1 MPSQARCSPGVMYT
15 LGSMVTRITSLLF
28 AVLLVALSAQGQW
41 KKVPLQQ
48 PTVINPRLYRTNAN
62 PVHEIHQ
69 AIVAAERQHKR
80 ILLVFGA
87 SWCSDCYI
95 LDRGFHQPRIEPLLR
110 ENFLVVHVNVG
121 QYDKN
126 LDLARKYHI
135 DLKKG
140 IPSVAVLSSSGK
152 FLSSTTE
159 FEKAHLRTEEDV
171 IDFLNTWKAPRT
183 HS

>member
-1 MPSQARCSPGVMYT
+1 MLT
-15 LGSMVTRITSLLF
+15 
-28 AVLLVALSAQGQW
+28 VLLVGAIAHAQW
-41 KKVPLQQ
+41 KKVPLRE
-48 PTVINPRLYRTNAN
+48 PTVVNPNLYRANAN
-62 PVHEIHQ
+62 PVREIH
-69 AIVAAERQHKR
+69 AAVGKATKQHKR

-126 LDLARKYHI
+126 LGLARKYHI
-135 DLKKG
+135 NLKKG
-140 IPSVAVLSSSGK
+140 IPSIAVLSSSGR

-171 IDFLNTWKAPRT
+171 IDFLNTWKPGKT

>member
-1 MPSQARCSPGVMYT
+1 MDNR
-15 LGSMVTRITSLLF
+15 TRTVLF
-28 AVLLVALSAQGQW
+28 AVLLASLCAQAQW
-41 KKVPLQQ
+41 KKVPLQK
-48 PTVINPRLYRTNAN
+48 PAVLNPNLYHADAD
-62 PVHEIHQ
+62 PVQDIHH
-69 AIVAAERQHKR
+69 AIVAATKQHKR

-110 ENFLVVHVNVG
+110 DNFLVVHINVG

-126 LDLARKYHI
+126 LALARKYHI
-135 DLKKG
+135 NLKKG
-140 IPSVAVLSSSGK
+140 IPSIAVLSSSGK

-171 IDFLNTWKAPRT
+171 IDFLNTWKANRT

>member
-1 MPSQARCSPGVMYT
+1 MYT
-15 LGSMVTRITSLLF
+15 LWSMAKRTGTVLF
-28 AVLLVALSAQGQW
+28 LVLLVGTCAQAQW
-41 KKVPLQQ
+41 KKVPLQP
-48 PTVINPRLYRTNAN
+48 PTVLNPRLYRADAN
-62 PVHEIHQ
+62 PVREIHQ
-69 AIVAAERQHKR
+69 ATAAAEKQHKR

-110 ENFLVVHVNVG
+110 DNFLVVHVNVG

-126 LDLARKYHI
+126 LDLAKKYHI

-140 IPSVAVLSSSGK
+140 IPSIAVLSSSGR

-171 IDFLNTWKAPRT
+171 IDFLNAWKPNRG
-183 HS
+183 S

>member
-1 MPSQARCSPGVMYT
+1 MYT
-15 LGSMVTRITSLLF
+15 LGSMANRTGI
-28 AVLLVALSAQGQW
+28 VLLALLLVGASAQAQW
-41 KKVPLQQ
+41 KKVPLQK
-48 PTVINPRLYRTNAN
+48 PTVLNPNLYRADAN
-62 PVHEIHQ
+62 PVREIQQ
-69 AIVAAERQHKR
+69 AVASAERQHKR

-95 LDRGFHQPRIEPLLR
+95 LDRGFHQPRIQPLLR
-110 ENFLVVHVNVG
+110 DNFLVVHVNVG

-126 LDLARKYHI
+126 LDLAKKYHI

-140 IPSVAVLSSSGK
+140 IPSIAVLSSSGK

-171 IDFLNTWKAPRT
+171 IDFLNAWKPGGTRG
-183 HS
+183 

>member
-1 MPSQARCSPGVMYT
+1 MYT
-15 LGSMVTRITSLLF
+15 LSSMVNRTGSVLI
-28 AVLLVALSAQGQW
+28 AVLLVALSAHAQW

-48 PTVINPRLYRTNAN
+48 PTVINPNLYRAKAN
-62 PVHEIHQ
+62 PIHEIHQ
-69 AIVAAERQHKR
+69 AIASAERQHKR

-110 ENFLVVHVNVG
+110 DNFLVVHVNVG

-171 IDFLNTWKAPRT
+171 IDFLNTWKPAK
-183 HS
+183 SSG

>member
-1 MPSQARCSPGVMYT
+1 
-15 LGSMVTRITSLLF
+15 MVIGTRNVLF
-28 AVLLVALSAQGQW
+28 AVLCAGLSAQAQW
-41 KKVPLQQ
+41 KTVPLQQ
-48 PTVINPRLYRTNAN
+48 PAVINPNLYSAHANA
-62 PVHEIHQ
+62 VREIHQ
-69 AIVAAERQHKR
+69 AIAAAERQHKR

-95 LDRGFHQPRIEPLLR
+95 LDRGFHQPRIQPLLR
-110 ENFLVVHVNVG
+110 DNFLVVHVNVG

-140 IPSVAVLSSSGK
+140 IPSIAVLSSSGR

-171 IDFLNTWKAPRT
+171 IDFLNTWKPMRA
-183 HS
+183 HG

>member
-1 MPSQARCSPGVMYT
+1 MYT
-15 LGSMVTRITSLLF
+15 LRSMVSRSISLLF
-28 AVLLVALSAQGQW
+28 AFFFVGLFADAQW
-41 KKVPLQQ
+41 KQVPLQQ
-48 PTVINPRLYRTNAN
+48 PAVINPNLYRANAN
-62 PVHEIHQ
+62 AAGDIQH
-69 AIVAAERQHKR
+69 AIFTGTKQHKR

-110 ENFLVVHVNVG
+110 DNFLVVHVNVG

-126 LDLARKYHI
+126 LSLARKYHI

-171 IDFLNTWKAPRT
+171 IDFLNTWKATKT